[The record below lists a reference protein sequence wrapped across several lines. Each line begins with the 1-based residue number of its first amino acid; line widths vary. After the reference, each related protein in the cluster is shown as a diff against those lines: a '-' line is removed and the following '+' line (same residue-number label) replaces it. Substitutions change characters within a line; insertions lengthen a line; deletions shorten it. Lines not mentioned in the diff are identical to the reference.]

1 MSWAEQLRSL
11 RGGRFASVEAVV
23 EEVKRR
29 LGDVEVEVSEAPGG
43 YTVIAKRGDS
53 LAIIGVVSSE
63 VRVTGVVLVSPLE

>member
-1 MSWAEQLRSL
+1 MSWAELRSL

-29 LGDVEVEVSEAPGG
+29 LGDVEVEVEEAPGG